1 MLQLGIG
8 IMTMSS
14 GWSTWFLESGH
25 CSVINMKTKFL
36 KCLFGWS
43 SVALTSVVSAG
54 SFGFTAQ
61 VANNIAGL
69 AGADLAET
77 GRDWANRGIRAI
89 EWPVL
94 RHQ

>member
-1 MLQLGIG
+1 MFIRLEQCCAHL
-8 IMTMSS
+8 S
-14 GWSTWFLESGH
+14 GQRR
-25 CSVINMKTKFL
+25 V
-36 KCLFGWS
+36 
-43 SVALTSVVSAG
+43 
-54 SFGFTAQ
+54 FGFTAQ